1 MYMSVKNK
9 QFYLGNHNL
18 PTPDAEFEWTPEMM
32 RDIKKSKQNLLHF
45 AENFFYIISEAG
57 RHPIKLHNYQRK
69 VLRKMR
75 DDRFFVLLA
84 SRQVGK
90 TTLMTVYAL
99 WNACFNDD
107 QRILIVANKE
117 GTAIEIFKRVRMAYE
132 ELPNWLK
139 PGVTEYGKTSMAL
152 GNGTTIGISTTTG
165 TAARGQSCNVLILD
179 ELAFI
184 DNHLVDEFWKS
195 VYPIISS
202 FKKSKVFIS
211 STPNGT
217 ENLFHK
223 IYSGAVNKTN
233 GWAYSRVDWWEVPGR
248 DEDWKVEQ
256 IRNMG
261 SQEAFDQEFGC
272 QFLQTGESTIDDQLY
287 ETMKNTCHDPD
298 YVYDDG
304 NYLIWED
311 PSPEKIY
318 TVGVD
323 VSEGVGLDAS
333 SIQIIDIT
341 QLSNIRQVAS
351 YHSQNIS
358 PYQFT
363 KKLYEILQHWGSPLA
378 AIERNNCGAQV
389 VDNLAN
395 EYGYRNIVSFAPTI
409 KGRTVDRLGV
419 VAHTNTKYKGV
430 VNMRYWLTQLK
441 SITIFDKALVHE
453 LKNFVRYSN
462 GSWRARQGNYFDD
475 RVMSFVWALIV
486 LETSVVD
493 RYFEVDQ
500 YDDNEKPLVL
510 SELDYGVKQF
520 INPQGM
526 YHNQKEGE
534 IVDASPMV
542 FGMGSGMDSDL
553 ADLELNGWEY
563 ME

>member
-1 MYMSVKNK
+1 
-9 QFYLGNHNL
+9 LGNQNL
-18 PTPDAEFEWTPEMM
+18 PTPDAEFEWTSEMM
-32 RDIKKSKQNLLHF
+32 YHMKKCKKNILHF
-45 AENFFYIISEAG
+45 AENFFYIISEKG
-57 RHPIKLHNYQRK
+57 RHPITLHKYQRGI
-69 VLRKMR
+69 LRKMR
-75 DDRFFVLLA
+75 DDRFFILLA

-202 FKKSKVFIS
+202 FKKSKIFIS

-223 IYSGAVNKTN
+223 LYTGAINNTN
-233 GWAYSRVDWWEVPGR
+233 GWAHGRVDWWEVPGR
-248 DEDWKVEQ
+248 DDAWKLEQ

-272 QFLQTGESTIDDQLY
+272 QFLQTGESTIDDELH
-287 ETMKNTCHDPD
+287 ELMKNTCHDPE
-298 YVYDDG
+298 YIFDDG
-304 NYLIWED
+304 KYLLWEE
-311 PSPEKIY
+311 PSQDKIY
-318 TVGVD
+318 AVGVD
-323 VSEGVGLDAS
+323 VSEGVNLDAS
-333 SIQIIDIT
+333 CVQILDIT
-341 QLSNIRQVAS
+341 HLSNIKQVAT
-351 YHSQNIS
+351 YHSNEIS
-358 PYQFT
+358 PYLFT
-363 KKLYEILQHWGSPLA
+363 KKLYEILQHWGSPLV

-389 VDNLAN
+389 VDNLTN
-395 EYGYRNIVSFAPTI
+395 EMGYRNIVSFAPTI
-409 KGRTVDRLGV
+409 KGRTVERLGV

-441 SITIFDKALVHE
+441 CISVYDKALVHE
-453 LKNFVRYSN
+453 LKNFVRYPN
-462 GSWRARQGNYFDD
+462 GTWKAREGNYYDD
-475 RVMSFVWALIV
+475 RVMSFLWALIV
-486 LETSVVD
+486 LENTVVEK
-493 RYFEVDQ
+493 YFEIEQ
-500 YDDNEKPLVL
+500 YDDNERPLVL
-510 SELDYGVKQF
+510 RELDYGVKEF
-520 INPQGM
+520 VNPIGL
-526 YHNQKEGE
+526 YSNQRTGE
-534 IVDASPMV
+534 HVDASPMV
-542 FGMGSGMDSDL
+542 FGQATGMDSEL
-553 ADLELNGWEY
+553 FDLESQGWKQL
-563 ME
+563 

>member
-1 MYMSVKNK
+1 MKKNS
-9 QFYLGNHNL
+9 QYYLGNQNL
-18 PTPDAEFEWTPEMM
+18 PTPDAEFEWTAEMM
-32 RDIKKSKQNLLHF
+32 MHMKKSKQNILHF
-45 AENFFYIISEAG
+45 AENFFYIISEKG
-57 RHPIKLHNYQRK
+57 RHPIALHKYQRGI
-69 VLRKMR
+69 LRKMR
-75 DDRFFVLLA
+75 DNRFFVLLA

-107 QRILIVANKE
+107 QRVLIVANKE

-139 PGVTEYGKTSMAL
+139 PGVTEYGKTSMTL

-184 DNHLVDEFWKS
+184 DNHMVDEFWKS

-202 FKKSKVFIS
+202 FKKSKIFIS

-223 IYSGAVNKTN
+223 LYTGALNNTN
-233 GWAYSRVDWWEVPGR
+233 GWAHGRVDWWEVPGR
-248 DEDWKVEQ
+248 DDEWKQEQ
-256 IRNMG
+256 IKNMG

-272 QFLQTGESTIDDQLY
+272 QFLQTGESTIDDELY
-287 ETMKNTCHDPD
+287 EIMKNTCHDPEFVFD
-298 YVYDDG
+298 NG
-304 NYLIWED
+304 NYLLWEEPD
-311 PSPEKIY
+311 MNNIY
-318 TVGVD
+318 AVGVD

-333 SIQIIDIT
+333 CVQVLDIT
-341 QLSNIRQVAS
+341 HLSNIKIVAT
-351 YHSQNIS
+351 YHNNSIS

-389 VDNLAN
+389 VDNLSN
-395 EYGYRNIVSFAPTI
+395 EFGYRNIVCFSPTI
-409 KGRTVDRLGV
+409 KGRSAERLGV

-441 SITIFDKALVHE
+441 SISVYDASLVHE
-453 LKNFVRYSN
+453 LKNFVRYPN
-462 GSWRARQGNYFDD
+462 GTWKARDGNYHDD
-475 RVMSFVWALIV
+475 RVMSLIWALIV
-486 LETSVVD
+486 LESTVVD
-493 RYFEVDQ
+493 RYFEVAQ
-500 YDDNEKPLVL
+500 YDDNERPLVL
-510 SELDYGVKQF
+510 KELDYGVKEF
-520 INPQGM
+520 VNPLSM
-526 YHNQKEGE
+526 YSNIKTGE
-534 IVDASPMV
+534 AIDAIPVV
-542 FGMGSGMDSDL
+542 FGQMDGQQSDISEL
-553 ADLELNGWEY
+553 EADGWSRLL
-563 ME
+563 

>member
-1 MYMSVKNK
+1 M
-9 QFYLGNHNL
+9 GNQNL
-18 PTPDAEFEWTPEMM
+18 PTPDAEFEWTSEMM
-32 RDIKKSKQNLLHF
+32 YHMKKCKKNILHF
-45 AENFFYIISEAG
+45 AENFFYIISEKG
-57 RHPIKLHNYQRK
+57 RHPITLHKYQRGI
-69 VLRKMR
+69 LRKMR
-75 DDRFFVLLA
+75 DDRFFILLA

-202 FKKSKVFIS
+202 FKKSKIFIS

-223 IYSGAVNKTN
+223 LYTGAINNTN
-233 GWAYSRVDWWEVPGR
+233 GWAHGRVDWWEVPGR
-248 DEDWKVEQ
+248 DDAWKLEQ

-272 QFLQTGESTIDDQLY
+272 QFLQTGESTIDDELH
-287 ETMKNTCHDPD
+287 ELMKNTCHDPE
-298 YVYDDG
+298 YIFDDG
-304 NYLIWED
+304 KYLLWEE
-311 PSPEKIY
+311 PSQDKIY
-318 TVGVD
+318 AVGVD
-323 VSEGVGLDAS
+323 VSEGVNLDAS
-333 SIQIIDIT
+333 CVQILDIT
-341 QLSNIRQVAS
+341 HLSNIKQVAT
-351 YHSQNIS
+351 YHSNEIS
-358 PYQFT
+358 PYLFT
-363 KKLYEILQHWGSPLA
+363 KKLYEILQHWGSPLV

-389 VDNLAN
+389 VDNLTN
-395 EYGYRNIVSFAPTI
+395 EMGYRNIVSFAPTI
-409 KGRTVDRLGV
+409 KGRTVERLGV

-441 SITIFDKALVHE
+441 CISVYDKALVHE
-453 LKNFVRYSN
+453 LKNFVRYPN
-462 GSWRARQGNYFDD
+462 GTWKAREGNYYDD
-475 RVMSFVWALIV
+475 RVMSFLWALIV
-486 LETSVVD
+486 LENTVVEK
-493 RYFEVDQ
+493 YFEIEQ
-500 YDDNEKPLVL
+500 YDDNERPLVL
-510 SELDYGVKQF
+510 RELDYGVKEF
-520 INPQGM
+520 VNPIGL
-526 YHNQKEGE
+526 YSNQRTGE
-534 IVDASPMV
+534 HVDASPMV
-542 FGMGSGMDSDL
+542 FGQATGMDSEL
-553 ADLELNGWEY
+553 FDLESQGWKQL
-563 ME
+563 

>member
-1 MYMSVKNK
+1 MKKNT
-9 QFYLGNHNL
+9 QYYLGNQNL
-18 PTPDAEFEWTPEMM
+18 PTPDAEFEWTPEMLM
-32 RDIKKSKQNLLHF
+32 HIKKSKQNLLHF
-45 AENFFYIISEAG
+45 AENFFYIISEKG
-57 RHPIKLHNYQRK
+57 RHPIALHKYQRGI
-69 VLRKMR
+69 LRKMR
-75 DDRFFVLLA
+75 DSRFFVLLA

-184 DNHLVDEFWKS
+184 ENHLVDEFWKS

-202 FKKSKVFIS
+202 FKKSKIFIS

-223 IYSGAVNKTN
+223 LYSGAVNETN
-233 GWAYSRVDWWEVPGR
+233 GWTHGRVDWWEVPGR
-248 DEDWKVEQ
+248 DEAWKQEQ

-272 QFLQTGESTIDDQLY
+272 QFLQTGESTIDGELY
-287 ETMKNTCHDPD
+287 EVMKNTCHDPEFMFD
-298 YVYDDG
+298 EGHYLLWEEPNPQDRIYVA
-304 NYLIWED
+304 
-311 PSPEKIY
+311 
-318 TVGVD
+318 GVD
-323 VSEGVGLDAS
+323 VSEGVGLDS
-333 SIQIIDIT
+333 SCVQILDIT
-341 QLSNIRQVAS
+341 HLSDIRVVAS
-351 YHSQNIS
+351 YTNNNIS

-363 KKLYEILQHWGSPLA
+363 KKLYEILQHWGSPLV

-389 VDNLAN
+389 VDNISN
-395 EYGYRNIVSFAPTI
+395 EFGYRNLICFSPTI
-409 KGRTVDRLGV
+409 KGRTAERLGV

-430 VNMRYWLTQLK
+430 VNMRYWVTQMK
-441 SITIFDKALVHE
+441 CVTIFDKTLVHE
-453 LKNFVRYSN
+453 LKNFVRYPN
-462 GSWRARQGNYFDD
+462 GTWKARSGNYHDD
-475 RVMSFVWALIV
+475 KVMSLVWALIA
-486 LETSVVD
+486 LESSVVD
-493 RYFEVDQ
+493 KYFEVEQ
-500 YDDNEKPLVL
+500 YDDNEKPLRL
-510 SELDYGVKQF
+510 RELDFGIKEY
-520 INPQGM
+520 INPLSLYSNM
-526 YHNQKEGE
+526 KTGE
-534 IVDASPMV
+534 HIDAVPVV
-542 FGMGSGMDSDL
+542 FGSNTHYSEDVSDL
-553 ADLELNGWEY
+553 QDQGWELL
-563 ME
+563 

>member
-1 MYMSVKNK
+1 MSNK
-9 QFYLGNHNL
+9 KGQYYLGNQNL
-18 PTPDAEFEWTPEMM
+18 PTPDAEFEWTSDMM
-32 RDIKKSKQNLLHF
+32 HHMKKCKKNILHF
-45 AENFFYIISEAG
+45 AENFFYIISEKG
-57 RHPIKLHNYQRK
+57 RHPITLHKYQRGI
-69 VLRKMR
+69 LRKMR
-75 DDRFFVLLA
+75 DDRFFILLA

-202 FKKSKVFIS
+202 FKKSKIFIS

-223 IYSGAVNKTN
+223 LYTGAINNTN
-233 GWAYSRVDWWEVPGR
+233 GWSHGRVDWWEVPGR
-248 DEDWKVEQ
+248 DDAWKQEQ

-272 QFLQTGESTIDDQLY
+272 QFLQTGESTIDDELH
-287 ETMKNTCHDPD
+287 ELMKNTCHEPE
-298 YVYDDG
+298 YIFDDG
-304 NYLIWED
+304 KYLLWEEPD
-311 PSPEKIY
+311 VKKIY

-323 VSEGVGLDAS
+323 VSEGVDLDAS
-333 SIQIIDIT
+333 CIQILDIT
-341 QLSNIRQVAS
+341 HLNNIKQVAT
-351 YHSQNIS
+351 YHNNGIS
-358 PYQFT
+358 PYLFT
-363 KKLYEILQHWGSPLA
+363 KKLHEILQHWGNPLV

-395 EYGYRNIVSFAPTI
+395 EMGYRNIVSFAPTI
-409 KGRTVDRLGV
+409 KGRAVERLGV

-441 SITIFDKALVHE
+441 CISIYDKALVHE
-453 LKNFVRYSN
+453 LKNFVRYPN
-462 GSWRARQGNYFDD
+462 GTWRAREGNYYDD
-475 RVMSFVWALIV
+475 RVMSLLWSLIV
-486 LETSVVD
+486 LENTVVD
-493 RYFEVDQ
+493 KYFEVEQ
-500 YDDNEKPLVL
+500 YDDNEKPLL
-510 SELDYGVKQF
+510 LRELDYGVKEF
-520 INPQGM
+520 VNPVGL
-526 YHNQKEGE
+526 YANQRTGDH
-534 IVDASPMV
+534 IDASPMV
-542 FGMGSGMDSDL
+542 FGQATGMDSEL
-553 ADLELNGWEY
+553 FDLESQGWERL
-563 ME
+563 

>member
-1 MYMSVKNK
+1 MEQKRGQY
-9 QFYLGNHNL
+9 YLGNQNL
-18 PTPDAEFEWTPEMM
+18 PTPSAEFEWTAEMLAH
-32 RDIKKSKQNLLHF
+32 IKKSKQNILHF
-45 AENFFYIISEAG
+45 AENFFYIISEKG
-57 RHPIKLHNYQRK
+57 RHPIQLHKYQRGI
-69 VLRKMR
+69 LRKMR
-75 DDRFFVLLA
+75 DNRFFILLA

-184 DNHLVDEFWKS
+184 ENHLVDEFWKS

-202 FKKSKVFIS
+202 FKKSKIFIS

-223 IYSGAVNKTN
+223 LYTGAINNTN
-233 GWAYSRVDWWEVPGR
+233 GWSHGRVDWWEVPGR
-248 DEDWKVEQ
+248 DEQWKVEQ

-272 QFLQTGESTIDDQLY
+272 QFLQTGESTIDDALY
-287 ETMKNTCHDPD
+287 EQMKNTCKDPE
-298 YVYDDG
+298 YVFDDG
-304 NYLIWED
+304 RYLLWEEPD
-311 PSPEKIY
+311 PGKIY
-318 TVGVD
+318 VVGVD
-323 VSEGVGLDAS
+323 VGEGVNLDAS
-333 SIQIIDIT
+333 CIQILDIT
-341 QLSNIRQVAS
+341 QLTDIRLVAT
-351 YHSQNIS
+351 YHSNTIS

-389 VDNLAN
+389 VDNLVN
-395 EYGYRNIVSFAPTI
+395 DYGYRNIINFSPTTQSSNN
-409 KGRTVDRLGV
+409 KRLGV

-441 SITIFDKALVHE
+441 CVTVYDKMLVGE
-453 LKNFVRYSN
+453 LKNFVRYPN
-462 GSWRARQGNYFDD
+462 GTWKAREGNYHDD
-475 RVMSFVWALIV
+475 RVMSFMWSLIV
-486 LETSVVD
+486 LERSVVSN
-493 RYFEVDQ
+493 YLEIVQ
-500 YDDNEKPLVL
+500 YDDNERPLEVK
-510 SELDYGVKQF
+510 ELDYGVKEFVNPVGLYTDSSIEQGADVAPVIF
-520 INPQGM
+520 GQSINNSPDL
-526 YHNQKEGE
+526 GE
-534 IVDASPMV
+534 LQS
-542 FGMGSGMDSDL
+542 
-553 ADLELNGWEY
+553 NGWEPL
-563 ME
+563 